1 MRSHTS
7 APVVAGFGIRGPE
20 DARGLASYLDGVIV
34 GARWI
39 ELLSE
44 GAGAD
49 GLAKVRSLAR
59 GLRSALDSA

>member
-1 MRSHTS
+1 MLQVSRWSS
-7 APVVAGFGIRGPE
+7 G
-20 DARGLASYLDGVIV
+20 DARELASYLDGVIV

-44 GAGAD
+44 GTGAE

-59 GLRSALDSA
+59 GLLGVLDSA